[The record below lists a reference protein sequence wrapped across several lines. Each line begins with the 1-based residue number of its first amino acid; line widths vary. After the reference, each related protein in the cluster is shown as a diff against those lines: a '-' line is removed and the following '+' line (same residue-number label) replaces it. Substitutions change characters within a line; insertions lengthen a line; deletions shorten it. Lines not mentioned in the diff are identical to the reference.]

1 LFIHLFNFLPVNVIL
16 RITLLLVISVFL
28 FSCQSSEP
36 SSSDAQVA
44 SLAGLPAPA
53 IKRLGEGKYGLPIE
67 QYKVE
72 KQKIKRN
79 QFLAD
84 ILTAHDVAYTK
95 VDAMARKSEEVF
107 DVRKMK
113 AGNPYLILKNTAD
126 QVDYFIY
133 EINKADYVVYDLRD
147 EVEVSMGRKPT
158 MVVEQEASGVI
169 YSSLYQTI
177 QENSLDVNLASLLE
191 DVYAW
196 SLDFFHTQKGDWF
209 KVIYDE
215 EFVEGQS
222 MGIKTIKSAV
232 FHTGEK
238 DFFAFHFD
246 ENGQIGFYDEEG
258 KSLRK
263 AFLRAPLKYSRISS
277 GFSYRR
283 FHPVLKRYKS
293 HLGVDYAAPR
303 GTPIRSVGDGI
314 ITKASYTRGN
324 GRYVKVKHNHT
335 YATQYL
341 HMSRI
346 AKGIKPGVAV
356 KQGEIIGYVGS
367 TGLATGPHLCFR
379 FWKNGRQV
387 NPRVIDAPPTD
398 PITHENETL
407 YASVRDEMRQ
417 RLDQIPLDATE
428 NVLASN

>member
-1 LFIHLFNFLPVNVIL
+1 MN
-16 RITLLLVISVFL
+16 VFL
-28 FSCQSSEP
+28 RLTLASVIFVCFISCQHTTPESSI
-36 SSSDAQVA
+36 A
-44 SLAGLPAPA
+44 SGPTLAGLPAPPL
-53 IKRLGEGKYGLPIE
+53 KSLTEGKYGLPVD
-67 QYKVE
+67 QYQVE
-72 KQKIKRN
+72 KHQIKRN

-84 ILTAHDVAYTK
+84 ILGDHKVSYVK
-95 VDAMARKSEEVF
+95 VDAMARKSKDVF

-113 AGNPYLILKNTAD
+113 AGNPYILLKND
-126 QVDYFIY
+126 SNQVDYFVY

-147 EVEVSMGRKPT
+147 EVAVSKGRKPT
-158 MVVEQEASGVI
+158 LVMEQEASGVI

-177 QENSLDVNLASLLE
+177 QENKLDVGLASLLE

-222 MGIKTIKSAV
+222 MGIKAIKSAV

-246 ENGQIGFYDEEG
+246 ENGQVGFYDEKG
-258 KSLRK
+258 QSLRK

-283 FHPVLKRYKS
+283 FHPILKRYKS
-293 HLGVDYAAPR
+293 HLGTDYAAPR
-303 GTPIRSVGDGI
+303 GTPIRSVGDGVV
-314 ITKASYTRGN
+314 TKASYSGGN
-324 GRYVKVKHNHT
+324 GRYVKVKHNST

-341 HMSRI
+341 HMSGF

-356 KQGEIIGYVGS
+356 KQGDVIGYVGS

-387 NPRVIDAPPTD
+387 NPKIIDAPPTD
-398 PITHENETL
+398 PITHENESL
-407 YASVRDEMRQ
+407 YVEVKNTMKQ
-417 RLDQIPLDATE
+417 RLDRIPLNKSE
-428 NVLASN
+428 NVYATN

>member
-1 LFIHLFNFLPVNVIL
+1 MNVIL
-16 RITLLLVISVFL
+16 RLTLLLVIFVYFV
-28 FSCQSSEP
+28 SCQHSAPEP
-36 SSSDAQVA
+36 STASA
-44 SLAGLPAPA
+44 SLLSGLPAPP
-53 IKRLGEGKYGLPIE
+53 IKRLAEGKYGLPLDD
-67 QYKVE
+67 YTVE
-72 KQKIKRN
+72 KLTIKRN

-84 ILTAHDVAYTK
+84 ILGTHDVAYTK
-95 VDAMARKSEEVF
+95 VDAMARKSKEVF

-113 AGNPYLILKNTAD
+113 AGNPYLVLKNQAN

-133 EINKADYVVYDLRD
+133 EINQADYVVYDLRD
-147 EVEVSMGRKPT
+147 EVAVTMGRKPT
-158 MVVEQEASGVI
+158 MVIEQEASGVI

-177 QENSLDVNLASLLE
+177 QENNLDVNLASLLE

-232 FHTGEK
+232 FHTGEQ

-246 ENGQIGFYDEEG
+246 KNGQTGFYDEKG
-258 KSLRK
+258 QSLRK

-283 FHPVLKRYKS
+283 FHPVLKRYRS
-293 HLGVDYAAPR
+293 HLGVDYAAPK
-303 GTPIRSVGDGI
+303 GTPIRSVGDGVV
-314 ITKASYTRGN
+314 TKASYTSGN
-324 GRYVKVKHNHT
+324 GRFVKVQHNST

-341 HMSRI
+341 HMSGF
-346 AKGIKPGVAV
+346 AKGMKPGKAV
-356 KQGEIIGYVGS
+356 KQGDIIGYVGS

-379 FWKNGRQV
+379 FWKNGKQV
-387 NPRVIDAPPTD
+387 NPRVIDAPPTE
-398 PITHENETL
+398 PITHDNEGL
-407 YASVRDEMRQ
+407 YVELKDNMKL
-417 RLDQIPLDATE
+417 RLDRIPLNKSE
-428 NVLASN
+428 NFLAAN